1 MGAWKNM
8 GLSVAFDGV
17 IAADGTITDAG
28 DDPIADLI
36 IVCNPN

>member
-8 GLSVAFDGV
+8 GLSVAFDGF
-17 IAADGTITDAG
+17 IIADGTITDAG
-28 DDPIADLI
+28 DDPIADLT